1 MRPRLLDLF
10 CGSFGAYP
18 LLPSNGNEGRMTL
31 RERWR
36 RRRSI
41 VVNPV
46 GWDEQHQRTHD
57 VGFQID
63 GALMHY
69 STCWCRRPCECHA

>member
-1 MRPRLLDLF
+1 
-10 CGSFGAYP
+10 
-18 LLPSNGNEGRMTL
+18 MTA
-31 RERWR
+31 RERLRTWLR
-36 RRRSI
+36 REVP
-41 VVNPV
+41 VVDPV

-57 VGFQID
+57 VGFQVD